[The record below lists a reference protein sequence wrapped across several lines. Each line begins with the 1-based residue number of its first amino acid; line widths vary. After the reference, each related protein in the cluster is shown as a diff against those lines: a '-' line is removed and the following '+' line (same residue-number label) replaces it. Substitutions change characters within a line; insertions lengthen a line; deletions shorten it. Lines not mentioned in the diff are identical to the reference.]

1 MGRNHN
7 KAGRARKEA
16 TLYSES
22 EEYDDT
28 DTSGGETSGLTTS
41 LRQSQ
46 QPIPPD
52 MQQNIFST
60 PTNMHPGR
68 DPMNTSSTNARMTR
82 PPLNGAPLPPGR
94 QQAGLNNQQPD
105 PSKRQNGGVGAR
117 EGVVMGE
124 RSLLTNRIT
133 NFHNNTGG
141 GGVNVAMMNNNQQ
154 HRLAVNSALNNL
166 NTHFSNNSS
175 SSGSSSSGGVVGAN
189 NLLGANSSDYRTH
202 LNL

>member
-1 MGRNHN
+1 
-7 KAGRARKEA
+7 
-16 TLYSES
+16 
-22 EEYDDT
+22 
-28 DTSGGETSGLTTS
+28 
-41 LRQSQ
+41 
-46 QPIPPD
+46 

-60 PTNMHPGR
+60 PTNMHPER
-68 DPMNTSSTNARMTR
+68 DPMNTSSTNARTTR
-82 PPLNGAPLPPGR
+82 PSLNGAPLPPGR

-105 PSKRQNGGVGAR
+105 ASKRQNSGVGGR

-141 GGVNVAMMNNNQQ
+141 GVNVAMMNNNQQ
-154 HRLAVNSALNNL
+154 HRFAVNSALNNL

-189 NLLGANSSDYRTH
+189 NLLGANPSDYRPH

>member
-1 MGRNHN
+1 M
-7 KAGRARKEA
+7 
-16 TLYSES
+16 
-22 EEYDDT
+22 
-28 DTSGGETSGLTTS
+28 
-41 LRQSQ
+41 
-46 QPIPPD
+46 PPD

-60 PTNMHPGR
+60 PTNMHPER

-105 PSKRQNGGVGAR
+105 ASKRQNSGVGGR

-141 GGVNVAMMNNNQQ
+141 GVNVAMMNNNQQ
-154 HRLAVNSALNNL
+154 HRFAVNSALNNL

-175 SSGSSSSGGVVGAN
+175 SSGSSSLGGVVGAN
-189 NLLGANSSDYRTH
+189 NLLGASSSDYRPH